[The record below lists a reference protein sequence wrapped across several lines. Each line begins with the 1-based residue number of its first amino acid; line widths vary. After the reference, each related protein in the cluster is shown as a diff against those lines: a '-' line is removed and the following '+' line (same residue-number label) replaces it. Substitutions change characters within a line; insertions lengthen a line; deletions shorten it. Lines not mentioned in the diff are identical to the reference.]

1 MFVYE
6 RERDICVY
14 LKDQERFKVV
24 FVLDRESEIVCLREV
39 EQRRFSESK
48 KVSYFCI

>member
-24 FVLDRESEIVCLREV
+24 FVLDRESEIDNLGIREN
-39 EQRRFSESK
+39 ERKRERERERE
-48 KVSYFCI
+48 YH